1 MEQDQ
6 PLDLSL
12 VPPRFLASTG
22 SPGSHSVCVCVR
34 VSVIFVNFVHYPLCR
49 SGRYFVLFLI
59 SVRFLHEFLNQRIP
73 KDGSEAII
81 DDNEEIVNKSMH
93 NEEPEIGKIAKQ
105 SPSSRNS
112 LAILEKKLNE
122 TTTPTTTTA
131 STSTTELASTA
142 ITEQDLREEATEGPP
157 KEIKEDSS
165 NNSKEINNNNDVA
178 KDQVNRISTP
188 FSPRFRNEPSHK
200 NKNVKN
206 DDESDKIDLRQDLN
220 LQVKGSAT
228 DTGTEPDCTD
238 SKQRYEKYSKK

>member
-1 MEQDQ
+1 
-6 PLDLSL
+6 
-12 VPPRFLASTG
+12 
-22 SPGSHSVCVCVR
+22 
-34 VSVIFVNFVHYPLCR
+34 
-49 SGRYFVLFLI
+49 
-59 SVRFLHEFLNQRIP
+59 
-73 KDGSEAII
+73 
-81 DDNEEIVNKSMH
+81 MH

-178 KDQVNRISTP
+178 KDQVNRSSTP
-188 FSPRFRNEPSHK
+188 VSPRFRNEPSHK

-206 DDESDKIDLRQDLN
+206 DDESDKNRFTPRFKSSS
-220 LQVKGSAT
+220 KGFCNRHRDGARLHRF
-228 DTGTEPDCTD
+228 
-238 SKQRYEKYSKK
+238 QAAV